1 MAAYFSQEKKKKY
14 RGLCVNL
21 CYWNLQLPGVKKKK
35 KSALVIGFTAYAC
48 MLTKTLQLCPTLCGP
63 IDCSLPGSP
72 VHGIF
77 QARILEWVAMPSS
90 RGFFPT
96 QGSNLCFLH
105 FKWILYCWVTREAPY
120 FIHMNAKA
128 HFHESIVPA
137 QNDYLV
143 LLLLLYTVDNKY
155 TD

>member
-1 MAAYFSQEKKKKY
+1 MPVRTKFCLLQSVKCLIQSPNGCLFFSREKKKY
-14 RGLCVNL
+14 IEGFVLISVTEICNF
-21 CYWNLQLPGVKKKK
+21 QEFKKK

-48 MLTKTLQLCPTLCGP
+48 MLTKSLQLCPTLCGP

-72 VHGIF
+72 VQGIF

-105 FKWILYCWVTREAPY
+105 FK
-120 FIHMNAKA
+120 
-128 HFHESIVPA
+128 
-137 QNDYLV
+137 
-143 LLLLLYTVDNKY
+143 
-155 TD
+155 